1 MEDALVAEI
10 KMLVAISD
18 SKRGAIG
25 LVNWFTGSSLLCFF
39 FCEGFVFTLLE
50 SKSYQDSSSFLAM

>member
-25 LVNWFTGSSLLCFF
+25 LIYRKFPVMFLCK
-39 FCEGFVFTLLE
+39 GFVFT
-50 SKSYQDSSSFLAM
+50 AT

>member
-25 LVNWFTGSSLLCFF
+25 LHPVRLIVAAMLISHDI
-39 FCEGFVFTLLE
+39 VFLFHNKTASAGL
-50 SKSYQDSSSFLAM
+50 